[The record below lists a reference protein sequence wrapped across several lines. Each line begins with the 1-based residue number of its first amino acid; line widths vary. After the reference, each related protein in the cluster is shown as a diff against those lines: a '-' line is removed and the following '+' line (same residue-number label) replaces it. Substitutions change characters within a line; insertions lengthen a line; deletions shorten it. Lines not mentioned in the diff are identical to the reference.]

1 MLKNYRLNMFGADR
15 AHGGVDQGLVNQ
27 SSADQ
32 APHMGLRDAERK
44 KTAVNVNVGQLS
56 QLQPPATKP

>member
-1 MLKNYRLNMFGADR
+1 MFGADR